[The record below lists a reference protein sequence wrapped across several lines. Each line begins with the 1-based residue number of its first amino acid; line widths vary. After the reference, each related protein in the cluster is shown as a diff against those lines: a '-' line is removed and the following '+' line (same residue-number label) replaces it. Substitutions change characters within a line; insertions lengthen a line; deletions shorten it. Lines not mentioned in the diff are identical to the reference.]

1 MGEEYRNKLLFELAQ
16 DARIR
21 QREISKKLK
30 ISPQRANYTI
40 QKLRTENIITAFETI
55 IDPARFALTNIIVV
69 LAYTN
74 FAKNTQKA
82 ILDFLKESEQ
92 VTYLDEI
99 SQGADLIVEYSVP
112 NLSSFNK
119 AHTAFLE
126 EFSQEVKVVDIFP
139 VIVKHLFPKRYLY
152 RRSKASEEMVLSG
165 DREPA
170 DLSENTKK
178 IIQILMEDPA
188 KKVVDISRETDL
200 NVRTVTKTI
209 QQLQSKRIIR
219 GYTIRLNNEALHISV
234 GNVFIR
240 IRNPTQ
246 KFMSRFIEFCKQI
259 PEITQINKLIGHH
272 NLFIRIESL
281 HEYRN
286 VLDRLRAEFKFYEY
300 TVYDSSSILK
310 NTYIP
315 FSEVKIL

>member
-40 QKLRTENIITAFETI
+40 QKLRNENIITAFETI
-55 IDPARFALTNIIVV
+55 IDPARFGLTNIIVV

-92 VTYLDEI
+92 VTYIDEI

-126 EFSQEVKVVDIFP
+126 QFSQEVKVVDIFP
-139 VIVKHLFPKRYLY
+139 VIVRHLFPKRYLY

-170 DLSENTKK
+170 DLSGNTKK
-178 IIQILMEDPA
+178 IIRILMEDPT
-188 KKVVDISRETDL
+188 KKVVDIARETEL
-200 NVRTVTKTI
+200 NVRTVTKTM
-209 QQLQSKRIIR
+209 QQLHAQRIIR
-219 GYTIRLNNEALHISV
+219 GYTVRLNNDALHIGV

-246 KFMSRFIEFCKQI
+246 QLMRQFIEFCKQI
-259 PEITQINKLIGHH
+259 PEVTMITKLIGQQ
-272 NLFIRIESL
+272 NLFIRLESCSG
-281 HEYRN
+281 YRH

-300 TVYDSSSILK
+300 TVYDSSSVLK

-315 FSEVKIL
+315 FSEVL